1 MGGRLFPQ
9 RGRRQL
15 VPGRRAEAGWLG
27 RRGRP
32 HDRDVFGHTAALAR
46 GCCGVK
52 NQGGRRG
59 VLRNEREIP
68 GDRCCERHAQR
79 EAQSRRH
86 HHESSPPAR
95 EPLPLN
101 VRCSIGTHARVRS
114 AA

>member
-1 MGGRLFPQ
+1 MGGRLLPQ

-52 NQGGRRG
+52 NQGGSKG
-59 VLRNEREIP
+59 GP
-68 GDRCCERHAQR
+68 
-79 EAQSRRH
+79 SF
-86 HHESSPPAR
+86 
-95 EPLPLN
+95 
-101 VRCSIGTHARVRS
+101 
-114 AA
+114 